1 MKSTGVN
8 NKMKDG
14 WIPLLMLLLTRDFHA
29 VTSHEVM
36 KDFCRV
42 LAIVH
47 AV

>member
-1 MKSTGVN
+1 
-8 NKMKDG
+8 MKDG
-14 WIPLLMLLLTRDFHA
+14 WIPLLMLLLTRNFYA

-36 KDFCRV
+36 KDFCPQV